1 MLSGVRVLDLSGE
14 PGWLAGRILADLG
27 ADVVKVEPPGGD
39 RIARRRP
46 YLREVPDP
54 EQSLSWAVFQAG
66 KRGITLDG
74 TALAARWARAQL
86 LSWADVLI
94 ESFRSSVRTAW
105 GLDADRTGAEHPR
118 LVHCS
123 ITPFGRT
130 GPYAEF
136 RGGDLVVVAMG
147 GGTVPTGDAERP
159 PVRCSVPE
167 SVLRAGPEAAL
178 GIVMALHARAATG
191 RGGLVDVSLQ
201 ECVANGL
208 RTSGSSREIWAA
220 RDGWVLYRLDP
231 EAKRD
236 CGLRALLAWL
246 AESGSMPEGP
256 LSVDADLEPALASF
270 FGARGRAELVE
281 GAVDRGIPL
290 APCND
295 ADAITAHPQ
304 FRARELFTTLELP
317 ACDAAIEL
325 PGSFARSTGY
335 PIGVRRRAP
344 RIGEH
349 QHEVFAEAGIGRAEC
364 EKLAA
369 EGAI

>member
-39 RIARRRP
+39 RIARRGP
-46 YLREVPDP
+46 YLRDIEDP
-54 EQSLSWAVFQAG
+54 ERSLAWLVLQGG
-66 KRGITLDG
+66 KRAITFDG
-74 TALAARWARAQL
+74 TVPAARWARAQL
-86 LSWADVLI
+86 FAWADVLI
-94 ESFRSSVRTAW
+94 ESFASPVRTDW
-105 GLDADRTGAEHPR
+105 GLEADRTAAEHPR

-136 RGGDLVVVAMG
+136 RGGALVVAAMG
-147 GGTVPTGDAERP
+147 GGTVHAGDRP
-159 PVRCSVPE
+159 PVRCTAPHA
-167 SVLRAGPEAAL
+167 VLRAGPEAAL
-178 GIVMALHARAATG
+178 GIVMALHAQAATG

-201 ECVANGL
+201 ECIAHG
-208 RTSGSSREIWAA
+208 TPTPGSPREIWAA
-220 RDGWVLYRLDP
+220 RDGWVLFRLHDD
-231 EAKRD
+231 ARRD
-236 CGLRALLAWL
+236 GGLRALRAWL
-246 AESGSMPEGP
+246 AESGPGSDGP
-256 LSVDADLEPALASF
+256 LSIGADLEHALASF
-270 FGARGRAELVE
+270 FGARTCAELGE
-281 GAVDRGIPL
+281 GALARGIPL
-290 APCND
+290 VSCND
-295 ADAITAHPQ
+295 AAALVAHPQ
-304 FRARELFTTLELP
+304 LRAQELFTTLELP

-325 PGSFARSTGY
+325 PGAFARSTGY

-349 QHEVFAEAGIGRAEC
+349 QEEVFAAAGIGRAEC